1 MRGASSFVSD
11 SADCSSPAPPRLTK
25 CSALQKNSICRGI
38 VFVERIEKGGIEL
51 WADPS
56 ASSLFTSWCQ
66 GLVGEAE
73 VRSSWWLCW
82 QGWKEGAKGDIGEAA
97 NLGQTRTRQR

>member
-1 MRGASSFVSD
+1 MCPAVPTVAHQLLLG
-11 SADCSSPAPPRLTK
+11 SPSVQLCRKTV
-25 CSALQKNSICRGI
+25 CRGK
-38 VFVERIEKGGIEL
+38 VFIESREKGGIEL

-56 ASSLFTSWCQ
+56 AGSLFASWHQ

-73 VRSSWWLCW
+73 ARSSWWLCW

-97 NLGQTRTRQR
+97 NLGQTHTGQR